1 MGYSMDKSRST
12 IDIFVN
18 YVLSNLKMRGGIDSN
33 FKLLS
38 GKNLITY
45 DDEGN
50 ETIRKER
57 KHKVIRGDYSHKQ
70 ILASLYKE
78 LILNEGYAEAEGY
91 TETAN
96 PILPP
101 LFVDRFVSDFDR
113 IVKFTDY
120 WRNIELNEED
130 KTALKNALLETERE
144 VEKYQK
150 KFDFDNALKFYKR
163 LNSAAAELADSEK
176 LSAGFLL
183 KQVKIY
189 FHLEDYDKCRELI
202 ETNLK
207 KYENFRL
214 NNEVGEFYYYLG
226 MMSSYSNKIKDADN
240 YFARSSRML
249 TATTESGKANLYYR
263 SRIRRYILKK
273 DYDHAIVLVNESIRH
288 AFKHNDIKEL
298 SYTYGLKAEIYV
310 RNEKYDLAL
319 DNLNTQLEY
328 ARKTNDMITESSCIV
343 QMFLVFSYFG
353 NIDENKAKEYLRR
366 IKKLSKIIKRPTNY
380 YDALIGLAIH
390 YYRNN
395 KENESEKYFKKA
407 SAIYTIKTTD
417 AASHVVNMIYL
428 SKIKVNKKNYYG
440 ASMLL
445 HKMLKLCESRS
456 VSIYPSYIYNSLGK
470 IYFEQHKFKK
480 SNLYLG
486 KAIKLIQKDTIND
499 PKLKA
504 NCYLYLGTNNYN
516 INKSSVALK
525 YLNTSS
531 ELFKKINRTEND
543 AEIEET
549 INSID
554 SMIKEITN

>member
-1 MGYSMDKSRST
+1 M
-12 IDIFVN
+12 
-18 YVLSNLKMRGGIDSN
+18 
-33 FKLLS
+33 
-38 GKNLITY
+38 
-45 DDEGN
+45 
-50 ETIRKER
+50 
-57 KHKVIRGDYSHKQ
+57 Q
-70 ILASLYKE
+70 ILR
-78 LILNEGYAEAEGY
+78 
-91 TETAN
+91 T
-96 PILPP
+96 
-101 LFVDRFVSDFDR
+101 
-113 IVKFTDY
+113 
-120 WRNIELNEED
+120 
-130 KTALKNALLETERE
+130 LE
-144 VEKYQK
+144 
-150 KFDFDNALKFYKR
+150 
-163 LNSAAAELADSEK
+163 
-176 LSAGFLL
+176 
-183 KQVKIY
+183 
-189 FHLEDYDKCRELI
+189 
-202 ETNLK
+202 
-207 KYENFRL
+207 
-214 NNEVGEFYYYLG
+214 
-226 MMSSYSNKIKDADN
+226 
-240 YFARSSRML
+240 
-249 TATTESGKANLYYR
+249 
-263 SRIRRYILKK
+263 
-273 DYDHAIVLVNESIRH
+273 
-288 AFKHNDIKEL
+288 
-298 SYTYGLKAEIYV
+298 
-310 RNEKYDLAL
+310 
-319 DNLNTQLEY
+319 
-328 ARKTNDMITESSCIV
+328 
-343 QMFLVFSYFG
+343 
-353 NIDENKAKEYLRR
+353 
-366 IKKLSKIIKRPTNY
+366 KLSKIIKRPTNY